1 MTKNLRMTIFI
12 AATAAYWGSL
22 YTYVPLLS
30 PYAEH
35 LGASLTMVGLIGSA
49 YGFSQLLLR
58 VPIGILSDTLGK
70 RRIFM
75 MLGGVSSLLAA
86 LGIAFTTSPVFLLVF
101 RALSGVA
108 ASMWVAYTVLFSS
121 YFPAGNAAS
130 SMGIMLATSATAQ
143 LLASWG
149 GSWLAELYGW
159 QAAFIAAIGLAALAV
174 ALASMVSDK
183 ATPKKQTLKLRDLLS
198 MGKSPELLLVSLLAA
213 FSQYL
218 MFATV
223 HGFTPSFASDALG
236 ATKSQLGLLTVV
248 STVPTAIAS
257 LLGGTWLTKHLPE
270 KLVVIGGFMLAG
282 IAALII
288 PFTPSMSI
296 LYITQVIG
304 GIGRGSLF
312 PVLMARSIQTVAPE
326 RKATAMG
333 FFQSIYALGMTAGP
347 AISGV
352 LGQTWG
358 IQTVFISAGCIGL
371 IAALLAGWVLHR
383 FQGTSHSRTAMT
395 Q

>member
-1 MTKNLRMTIFI
+1 MTNNLRMTIFI

-30 PYAEH
+30 PYAEY
-35 LGASLTMVGLIGSA
+35 LGASLTMVGFIASA
-49 YGFSQLLLR
+49 YGFSQLMLR
-58 VPIGILSDTLGK
+58 VPIGILSDKLGK

-86 LGIAFTTSPVFLLVF
+86 LGIACTSSPVFLLVF

-108 ASMWVAYTVLFSS
+108 ASMWVAYTVLFAS
-121 YFPAGNAAS
+121 YFPAGKTAN
-130 SMGIMLATSATAQ
+130 SMGIMLATSSAAQ

-159 QAAFIAAIGLAALAV
+159 HAAFIAAVVLAILAV
-174 ALASMVSDK
+174 ALASLVTDNS
-183 ATPKKQTLKLRDLLS
+183 TPKKQTLRFTELLS
-198 MGKSPELLLVSLLAA
+198 LGKAPQLLLVSILAA

-218 MFATV
+218 QFATV
-223 HGFTPSFASDALG
+223 HGFTPSFATEALG
-236 ATKSQLGLLTVV
+236 ATKSQLGLLTLV
-248 STVPTAIAS
+248 STIPTAIAS

-270 KLVVIGGFMLAG
+270 KLVVVGGFVLAG
-282 IAALII
+282 AAALII
-288 PFTPSMSI
+288 PATPSMGI

-304 GIGRGSLF
+304 GVGRGILF

-352 LGQTWG
+352 LGQIWG
-358 IQTVFISAGCIGL
+358 IQSVFVSAGCIGFV
-371 IAALLAGWVLHR
+371 AALLAGWVLRR
-383 FQGTSHSRTAMT
+383 FQSIPRTT
-395 Q
+395 TVTH